1 MTPKEFILAYEG
13 YSMRAER
20 DYDINLQIM
29 KVIRAIGFGIM
40 KSNGVKKIKDEM
52 SFLPLPKD
60 VKWVKKF
67 DLTEEQI
74 KDRLGRT
81 IKDYNGK

>member
-13 YSMRAER
+13 YSMMAER

>member
-13 YSMRAER
+13 YSMRVER

-74 KDRLGRT
+74 KDRLGRK